1 MTRKRMGFSLLS
13 VLMVL
18 GLLLGGCG
26 GAKETPAPAPA
37 KETPAPAATPAPA
50 PAPAPAKVTGKLVI
64 YTSIYPDII
73 KLVEPE
79 IKKAFPDLTVEW
91 FQSGTEKVVAKLAG
105 EIEANKV
112 GADVLMVADPSY
124 YIYLKDKGLLMPYKS
139 KEFDKVVMDKDTKD
153 AMYTAVRISNVIIAY
168 NTKAVKPEDAPKSFK
183 DLTDPKWKGQIALVD
198 PTQSGTALVSSWA
211 LSKKY
216 GWEFFQQLKANG
228 AVVAGGNSAVEQKLV
243 TGEFKVGVILEE
255 NILKVR
261 SKGEPV
267 DFVYPADGTIII
279 PSPIGIFKST
289 QNPDAAKALTDWWLS
304 VEGQKAVTTGW
315 MHSVRADVASPKG
328 AKALADFSK
337 TAMPVDWN
345 DLAKNQG
352 AIKDQFVKIMSAK

>member
-1 MTRKRMGFSLLS
+1 MARKLFS
-13 VLMVL
+13 VLILLALVL
-18 GLLLGGCG
+18 AGCG
-26 GAKETPAPAPA
+26 GAKKETPAPAPA
-37 KETPAPAATPAPA
+37 PTPAPAA
-50 PAPAPAKVTGKLVI
+50 PAPAKITGKLMI

-105 EIEANKV
+105 EIEANKI

-124 YIYLKDKGLLMPYKS
+124 YIFLKDKGLLMPHKS
-139 KEFDKVVMDKDTKD
+139 KEFDKITYAKD
-153 AMYTAVRISNVIIAY
+153 ADGSYTAVRISNVIIAY
-168 NTKAVKPEDAPKSFK
+168 NTKAVKKEEAPKSFK

-228 AVVAGGNSAVEQKLV
+228 AVVVGGNSAVEQKIV
-243 TGEFKVGVILEE
+243 AGEFKVAVILEE

-261 SKGEPV
+261 DKGEPV
-267 DFVYPADGTIII
+267 DLVYPADGIINI
-279 PSPIGIFKST
+279 PSPIGIFKSS

-304 VEGQKAVTTGW
+304 TEGQKAVITGW
-315 MHSVRADVASPKG
+315 MHAVRPDVATPKG
-328 AKALADFSK
+328 ATPMSELIK